1 MFFHL
6 GCFHYCTFFE
16 FSFCVFNLNFP
27 LSLVFS
33 IRSFSFHFSFV
44 HLSYFHF
51 VKTCGVA
58 VFRTKDY
65 NLHNQRRQRQP
76 PPQPKWATATTANR
90 KNGEANTATKGG
102 QGGTTTTTKGGKGG
116 HHHQRSFCH
125 FLTLCG
131 WRCFFHPTWS
141 CAAFLLSF
149 CGFPSPSPF
158 VGGAAFSS
166 VCLLGDAAFS
176 LLLCVVVPFCFF
188 FFLKKL
194 TKFAECELVDGVPA
208 SSSVL
213 R

>member
-116 HHHQRSFCH
+116 HHHQRSSCH

-141 CAAFLLSF
+141 CAAFLLSLSVDF
-149 CGFPSPSPF
+149 PLPLPLWVVLPSPPFAFWAMLLSPS
-158 VGGAAFSS
+158 SS
-166 VCLLGDAAFS
+166 VWWCRSA
-176 LLLCVVVPFCFF
+176 FF
-188 FFLKKL
+188 FFEKI
-194 TKFAECELVDGVPA
+194 D
-208 SSSVL
+208 
-213 R
+213 